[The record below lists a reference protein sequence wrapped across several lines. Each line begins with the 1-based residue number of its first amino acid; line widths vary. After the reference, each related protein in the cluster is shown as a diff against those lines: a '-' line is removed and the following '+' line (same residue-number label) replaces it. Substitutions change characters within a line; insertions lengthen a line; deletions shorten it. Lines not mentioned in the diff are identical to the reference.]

1 MSQQQCP
8 DRNYHEECDEL
19 VDYALAMIQEME
31 SDAVGTCT
39 FGKSLQDK
47 IWRLQDEMRDL
58 SIENDRLKLQG
69 AALVFHSMT

>member
-1 MSQQQCP
+1 M
-8 DRNYHEECDEL
+8 L
-19 VDYALAMIQEME
+19 QEME